1 MTKDIQN
8 RTRLLFDRLQRL
20 IVSEDWA
27 DDLNPAQRSALS
39 YLARANRFSRSP
51 SNVADYLCTTRGTA
65 SQTLKSLEK
74 KGMTQRGEIDGDNR
88 AVTYDV
94 TKEGHALIGKDDALD
109 RALGSIA
116 KEKVDALD
124 DALADLLTMQ
134 LEARSFRSFGICR
147 TCIHHETD
155 GKRLY
160 CRLLEIPLKRE
171 EADLICHEH
180 KAA

>member
-1 MTKDIQN
+1 MAKDTQDRI
-8 RTRLLFDRLQRL
+8 RLLFDRLQRL
-20 IVSEDWA
+20 IASEDWA
-27 DDLNPAQRSALS
+27 EDLNPAQRSALS

-65 SQTLKSLEK
+65 SQTLKTLDK
-74 KGMTQRGEIDGDNR
+74 KGMIRRCDSDGDKR
-88 AVTYDV
+88 GVTYDV
-94 TKEGHALIGKDDALD
+94 TKEGHTHIEETDALD

-116 KEKVDALD
+116 KEKVDVLEGT
-124 DALADLLTMQ
+124 LADLLTMQ
-134 LEARSFRSFGICR
+134 LEARGFRSFGICR

-160 CRLLEIPLKRE
+160 CRLLEIPLKSE